1 MKPSVGRIVHYV
13 ARGNP
18 GQLPAG
24 GDCRAAIIVE
34 ADGSDVV
41 GVVVF
46 NPTIGVSGQR
56 YDRAVENDEE
66 WRAAGTWHWP
76 ERSES

>member
-13 ARGNP
+13 SPRNP
-18 GQLPAG
+18 SGE
-24 GDCRAAIIVE
+24 CRAAIVTD
-34 ADGSDVV
+34 ADGSDTVGLCVFNQTV
-41 GVVVF
+41 GVF
-46 NPTIGVSGQR
+46 GQSFE
-56 YDRAVENDEE
+56 RAVANDEE